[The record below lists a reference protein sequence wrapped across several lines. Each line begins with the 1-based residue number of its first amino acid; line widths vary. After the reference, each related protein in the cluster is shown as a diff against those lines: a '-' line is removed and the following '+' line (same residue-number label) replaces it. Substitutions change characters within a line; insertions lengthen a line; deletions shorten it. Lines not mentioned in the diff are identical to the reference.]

1 MSSVIDIAESV
12 RSGHITAVT
21 VLEEHIARIE
31 QANPRLNAFAC
42 LDFEGALEA
51 AKSIDR
57 RVADGEDP
65 GPLAG
70 VPLAVKDMEDCAGMP
85 TGNGTLLVEDDAPK
99 QADSIQ
105 VARLRAVGAV
115 PVGKTTTAEFGMD
128 SATCTKA
135 CGVTRNPWNL
145 DLTPGGSS
153 GGSAA
158 AVAAGLVPLAT
169 GTDAGGSI
177 RQPAA
182 YTGIVGLKPSHARI
196 PKEGG
201 FANWSTRGALTRDVL
216 STARFLD
223 VAAGPDD
230 RDRQSLPAYNGS
242 FEHAADHL
250 DVSGLRA
257 VYSPDIGFAVVEPE
271 VEVIA
276 RRAAEMLIATADL
289 NEVHMPV
296 RLTNIH
302 DAWGGVMLGPL
313 YQDWVKAGI
322 WPDKAELLS
331 DNVRELM
338 LKIQDHGEIDYAA
351 SWEEIY
357 QLERDMAELFLSTD
371 LLLTPATACRPYPAD
386 STIPMEIDG
395 KDISSIGV
403 EPFGAFVN
411 GCWNPSISVPAG
423 MTRDRLPVG
432 LQITCRRHHDDVT
445 LRLARMF
452 EQVQP
457 WSFPKGFF

>member
-1 MSSVIDIAESV
+1 MGSVIEIAEAV
-12 RSGHITAVT
+12 RAGRVTALS

-31 QANPRLNAFAC
+31 QANLRINAFAF
-42 LDFEGALEA
+42 LDFETAIETA
-51 AKSIDR
+51 RTIDR
-57 RVADGEDP
+57 RVAAGENP

-85 TGNGTLLVEDDAPK
+85 TRNGTLLVEDDTPK
-99 QADSIQ
+99 QNDSIQ
-105 VARLRAVGAV
+105 VARLRAAGAV
-115 PVGKTTTAEFGMD
+115 PVGKTTTAEYGMD
-128 SATCTKA
+128 SATNTKA

-158 AVAAGLVPLAT
+158 AVAAGVVPLGT

-230 RDRQSLPAYNGS
+230 RDRQSLPAFAGS
-242 FEHAADHL
+242 FEQAADHL

-257 VYSPDIGFAVVEPE
+257 VYSPDIGFAIVQPE
-271 VEVIA
+271 VESLA
-276 RRAAEMLIATADL
+276 RAAAEKLISTAGL
-289 NEVHMPV
+289 NEVRMPV
-296 RLTNIH
+296 RLTNIY
-302 DAWGGVMLGPL
+302 DAWGGIMLGPL
-313 YQDWVKAGI
+313 HEQWTKAGI
-322 WPDKAELLS
+322 WPAKAELMS
-331 DNVRELM
+331 DQVRMMMHRIE
-338 LKIQDHGEIDYAA
+338 DHGEIDYAS
-351 SWEEIY
+351 SWERIY
-357 QLERDMAELFLSTD
+357 QLERDMAELFRSTD
-371 LLLTPATACRPYPAD
+371 ILLTPATACRPHGAD
-386 STIPMEIDG
+386 STIPTELNG
-395 KDISSIGV
+395 HDITSIGV
-403 EPFGAFVN
+403 EPFGVFVN
-411 GCWNPSISVPAG
+411 ACWNPAISIPAG
-423 MTRDRLPVG
+423 MTEDGLPVG
-432 LQITCRRHHDDVT
+432 LQITCRRHRDDVT

-457 WSFPKGFF
+457 WDFPPGYY